1 MGQLLR
7 EFIGGRGAT
16 RDQTTEGDRVSPVD
30 GRPRMIFVLGTG
42 RCGST
47 LVEEIL
53 CRHPSVGFVS
63 NLEDRYPLPP
73 AASRWNGRLYRGLP
87 ARATQKGRLRYAPSE
102 AYRALDRELSPVLS
116 TSARDLLASDVTP
129 WLDRRL
135 REFFLSRASAQQV
148 DTFIHKLTGWPRI
161 GFLDQIFPEA
171 RFIHVI
177 RDGRAVANS
186 WLQMPWW
193 LGYGGPERWQ
203 WGPLGPELAA
213 EWEQSGHSFAVLAGL
228 LWALLIDA
236 FDAAA
241 SPLPKGRWLEV
252 RYEDVTARPRQAFEA
267 MLEFCDLPW
276 DGGFERGFRR
286 HRFERGRADA
296 FRRDLPGPEVDRLTR
311 LLAGRL
317 DAHGYSA
324 ER

>member
-102 AYRALDRELSPVLS
+102 AYRCLLY
-116 TSARDLLASDVTP
+116 TSRCV
-129 WLDRRL
+129 
-135 REFFLSRASAQQV
+135 
-148 DTFIHKLTGWPRI
+148 
-161 GFLDQIFPEA
+161 
-171 RFIHVI
+171 
-177 RDGRAVANS
+177 
-186 WLQMPWW
+186 
-193 LGYGGPERWQ
+193 
-203 WGPLGPELAA
+203 
-213 EWEQSGHSFAVLAGL
+213 
-228 LWALLIDA
+228 
-236 FDAAA
+236 
-241 SPLPKGRWLEV
+241 
-252 RYEDVTARPRQAFEA
+252 
-267 MLEFCDLPW
+267 
-276 DGGFERGFRR
+276 
-286 HRFERGRADA
+286 
-296 FRRDLPGPEVDRLTR
+296 
-311 LLAGRL
+311 
-317 DAHGYSA
+317 
-324 ER
+324 